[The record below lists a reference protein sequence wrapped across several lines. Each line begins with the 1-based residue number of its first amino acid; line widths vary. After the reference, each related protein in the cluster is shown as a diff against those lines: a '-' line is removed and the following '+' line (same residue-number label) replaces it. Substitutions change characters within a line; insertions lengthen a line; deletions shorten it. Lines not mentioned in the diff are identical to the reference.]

1 MALQAVFSP
10 SLFSTARL
18 ASLRSSKHPN
28 SNTHTVSSIRCV
40 GTTTTTDDTAQ
51 NRRSAN
57 YLPRVWDYD
66 LVQSFD
72 SDFNDQKYASQVD
85 KIKEDVKGLIN
96 GVMEV
101 PLAKLELI
109 DTVQRLGLKYHFE
122 EEIKKA
128 LDVVYNDNNDAW
140 FDESLYATALRFRL
154 LRQHGYD
161 VPQDVFERFMDDN
174 GSFKTGLRGSV
185 KGVLSLYEASFFG
198 FEGESIID
206 EAKTF
211 ATSQLKDIRGDISPS
226 LARKVSHALDMP
238 LHWRLTRVEARWFI
252 DTYEQEEDMNPT
264 LLQLAKLDYNMVQS
278 VYRSEVSKLVRWWV
292 DLGLDKMSFARD
304 RLMEHYLWCNGM
316 VSEPQYGAFREMATK
331 IISLITAID
340 DIYDVY
346 GSMKELEL
354 FTDYVDRWDFSEVDK
369 LPLDIRTVL
378 LALCNT
384 SNEIGYWTLKERG
397 FNIVPYLAKRWADQ
411 CKAYFKEAGWFHGG
425 YKPTLDEYLDHAVVS
440 IGAHLMLFC
449 GYFLTTN
456 DITEEALDCIDKLP
470 SIMRSSCLLTRL
482 ANDLGTSSDELERGD
497 NLKSVH
503 CYMNETGATEEEAR
517 AYINGLVHKTW
528 KIMNKD
534 MLGSYPFSEP
544 SLSASPNIARTAQC
558 FYQYG
563 DGHGVPDRWT
573 KDHLTALLVQ
583 PIHFN

>member
-10 SLFSTARL
+10 FLVSSAPL
-18 ASLRSSKHPN
+18 ASLRSSKNPS
-28 SNTHTVSSIRCV
+28 SNTYTVSSIRCV
-40 GTTTTTDDTAQ
+40 APTTTITTDDTAE

-57 YLPRVWDYD
+57 YIPRVWDYD
-66 LVQSFD
+66 LVQSFN
-72 SDFNDQKYASQVD
+72 SDYNDQKFVSQVY
-85 KIKEDVKGLIN
+85 KVKEDVKCLID

-122 EEIKKA
+122 KEIKKA
-128 LDVVYNDNNDAW
+128 LDSVYNNDNNNAW
-140 FDESLYATALRFRL
+140 FDDSLYATALRFRL

-161 VPQDVFERFMDDN
+161 VPQGVFERFMDDKD
-174 GSFKTGLRGSV
+174 SFKAALRGDV
-185 KGVLSLYEASFFG
+185 KALLSLYEASFFG
-198 FEGESIID
+198 FEGECIID

-211 ATSQLKDIRGDISPS
+211 TTTELKDTRGHISPS

-238 LHWRLTRVEARWFI
+238 LHWRLTRLEARWFI

-264 LLQLAKLDYNMVQS
+264 LLQLAKLDYNIVQS
-278 VYRSEVSKLVRWWV
+278 VYRWWV

-316 VSEPQYGAFREMATK
+316 VSEPQYGAFRDMATK
-331 IISLITAID
+331 IISLITTVD
-340 DIYDVY
+340 DFYDVY
-346 GSMKELEL
+346 GFMEELEL
-354 FTDYVDRWDFSEVDK
+354 FTAYVD
-369 LPLDIRTVL
+369 
-378 LALCNT
+378 

-397 FNIVPYLAKRWADQ
+397 FNIIPYLSKMWADL
-411 CKAYFKEAGWFHGG
+411 CKAYLKEAGWFHGG
-425 YKPTLDEYLDHAVVS
+425 YKPTLDEYLDNAVVS
-440 IGAHLMLFC
+440 ISAPLMLFC
-449 GYFLTTN
+449 SYFLTTN
-456 DITEEALDCIDKLP
+456 TITEEALNYINKLP
-470 SIMRSSCLLTRL
+470 SIMRSSSLLLRL
-482 ANDLGTSSDELERGD
+482 TDDLGTSSDELERGD
-497 NLKSVH
+497 NLKSVE

-534 MLGSYPFSEP
+534 LLGSYPLSEP
-544 SLSASPNIARTAQC
+544 FLSANPNLGRTAQC

-563 DGHGVPDRWT
+563 DGHGIPDRST